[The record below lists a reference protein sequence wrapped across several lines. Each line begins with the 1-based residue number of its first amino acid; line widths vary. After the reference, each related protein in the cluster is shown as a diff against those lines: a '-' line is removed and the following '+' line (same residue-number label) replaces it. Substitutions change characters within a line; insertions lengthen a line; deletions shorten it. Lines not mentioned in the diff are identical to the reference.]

1 MTKEEARKILDAIDS
16 YYGICGDTVNLDG
29 DYSADEL
36 EAFATILREKEHNRK
51 DAPC

>member
-1 MTKEEARKILDAIDS
+1 MTKEEAIEIIDEIDS
-16 YYGICGDTVNLDG
+16 YHDISDDTVNLDG

-36 EAFATILREKEHNRK
+36 EAFAVILREKELNRK